1 MKIST
6 ITIAAALGILT
17 AVGSAQTDA
26 KKEAKSEAVELFNG
40 KNLKGWKHFLVDEK
54 VKKNEVWSVKD
65 GVLICK
71 GEPLGYLETKESF
84 ESYRLELDW
93 RWAPGGEPGNSGVLL
108 RIEGKSKSILP
119 KCVEAQLQ
127 NGSAGDIWA
136 FYGTK
141 VTGDKDRLKTVKDHK
156 VLGNFVGVG
165 KIKAAEKK
173 PGEWNHYEIT
183 LKGDKLTL
191 KVNGELVNEAS
202 GLDVV
207 AGPIGL
213 QSEGGE
219 IHFRNIKVTKL

>member
-1 MKIST
+1 MKTST
-6 ITIAAALGILT
+6 ITIAALGLL
-17 AVGSAQTDA
+17 AVSSNAQPEA
-26 KKEAKSEAVELFNG
+26 KKEATTEAVELFNG
-40 KNLKGWKHFLVDEK
+40 KNLRGWKHFLVK
-54 VKKNEVWSVKD
+54 KGVKKSEVWSVKD
-65 GVLICK
+65 GVLVCK
-71 GEPLGYLETKESF
+71 GEPLGYLQTKESF

-108 RIEGKSKSILP
+108 RIEGKARSILP

-141 VTGDKDRLKTVKDHK
+141 ATGDKERAKTVKDHK
-156 VLGNFVGVG
+156 LLGNFMGVG

-173 PGEWNHYEIT
+173 PGEWNHYDIT
-183 LKGDKLTL
+183 LKGDTLHL

-207 AGPIGL
+207 SGPIGL

-219 IHFRNIKVTKL
+219 IHFRNIRVTKL

>member
-6 ITIAAALGILT
+6 ITIAALGLL
-17 AVGSAQTDA
+17 AVGGNAQTET
-26 KKEAKSEAVELFNG
+26 KKEAVELFNG
-40 KNLKGWKHFLVDEK
+40 KNLKGWKHFLEK
-54 VKKNEVWSVKD
+54 KDVKKSDVWSVKD
-65 GVLICK
+65 GVLVCK
-71 GEPLGYLETKESF
+71 GEPLGYLQTKESF

-108 RIEGKSKSILP
+108 RIEGKAKSILP

-127 NGSAGDIWA
+127 NGNAGDIWA

-141 VTGDKDRLKTVKDHK
+141 AAGPKDRAKTVKDHEL
-156 VLGNFVGVG
+156 LGDFVGVA

-202 GLDVV
+202 GLDVL

-219 IHFRNIKVTKL
+219 IHFRNLRVTKL